1 MSDDF
6 SDDFRKPG
14 HMGGVEDVGVERP
27 PADLAAIY
35 DRLARDSAGWARRLS
50 AATPLQ
56 EYLRALSKE
65 VVPVDAAVPPRS
77 GAAAV
82 RHEQLDLSDEPPR
95 GAAPDGRLS
104 VPSAHPGRRAVWG
117 GALSAVAI
125 VALLAATFV
134 LLSRAPGTTQR
145 TVTTS
150 PHASS
155 CPPNQITLMLPAHTG
170 LYQLDMTSP
179 TDGWALGYSMLQ
191 GLLGDQRHPFLV
203 RFHQCQW
210 APVPNLLAGD
220 AAVLANI
227 SMDTAADGW
236 VAGWEENGTS
246 SRCVL
251 LHYTGGKWQRA
262 ALPPQVQGQKVSTC
276 VQIRMYAPD
285 EGWLLASWE
294 APGDGGIQS
303 VHLLHYVNGV
313 WTLVEYPISGLFD
326 LETTGRGDVWVV
338 GSRPPAQ
345 TDPNRFTRIDLAHDV
360 QGHWTTFHLAVGA
373 DAWLRMNSPSDGW
386 LVSVPEPNQVLHYD
400 GTTWQQAPVSNLL
413 TANSEISVFDASDM
427 WIITY
432 RWGQWGQQP
441 YAPVTGMQH
450 DVGGQWQ
457 TATWPFPDVGVFTP
471 LTRAAPGDYWAIGIH
486 EDGTDQSTLKGV
498 LLQYVGGSWHEYGA

>member
-6 SDDFRKPG
+6 SDDFRKHG
-14 HMGGVEDVGVERP
+14 HVGGVEDVGVERP

-35 DRLARDSAGWARRLS
+35 DRLARDSAGWARRLP
-50 AATPLQ
+50 AVEPLQ
-56 EYLRALSKE
+56 DYLRALSKE
-65 VVPVDAAVPPRS
+65 EAPVDAAVPPRS

-82 RHEQLDLSDEPPR
+82 RHEQLDLSDEQPR
-95 GAAPDGRLS
+95 AAAPGGRLS

-134 LLSRAPGTTQR
+134 LLSRAHGTSQR

-155 CPPNQITLMLPAHTG
+155 CPPNQITLTLPAHTE
-170 LYQLDMTSP
+170 LDQLDMTSP
-179 TDGWALGYSMLQ
+179 TDGWALGRKPISGAPDVLTQY
-191 GLLGDQRHPFLV
+191 PVLV

-210 APVPNLLAGD
+210 APVPNPLAGEFAILD
-220 AAVLANI
+220 NI
-227 SMDTAADGW
+227 SMDTVTDGW
-236 VAGWEENGTS
+236 AAGSEANGTS
-246 SRCVL
+246 RRCVL
-251 LHYTGGKWQRA
+251 LHYTGGQWQRA
-262 ALPPQVQGQKVSTC
+262 ALPPQVQGQGWSSC
-276 VQIRMYAPD
+276 DQIRMYAPD
-285 EGWLLASWE
+285 EGWLLASWG
-294 APGDGGIQS
+294 APGDGE
-303 VHLLHYVNGV
+303 HLLHYVNGV

-326 LETTGRGDVWVV
+326 LETTGPGDVWVV
-338 GSRPPAQ
+338 GTRLPAQ
-345 TDPNRFTRIDLAHDV
+345 TDPNRYQRIDLAHYA

-373 DAWLRMNSPSDGW
+373 DALLRMNSPSDGW
-386 LVSVPEPNQVLHYD
+386 LVSVPEPEQVLHYD
-400 GTTWQQAPVSNLL
+400 GNTWQQAPVSNLL

-427 WIITY
+427 WTITY
-432 RWGQWGQQP
+432 RWGQQP

-457 TATWPFPDVGVFTP
+457 TATWPFPDVGMFTP